1 MDSGSGIRGLGS
13 GMKKFSNPDSWSG
26 TICTIWKPAN
36 GIEKRSKFKPSY
48 WSTGTGIGKHSV
60 AERESHGFASFSLL
74 EPELEPH
81 QYIQI
86 SEFCTIQYVLT
97 IGKWIGAGTASFLRP
112 RAAIN
117 YAAPQKLSTRHVPG
131 SYHLIKGAGQSSAHP
146 AIRAAA
152 QAVLISVAV
161 GLQQLDDVLLPGRR
175 CCCHHYT

>member
-26 TICTIWKPAN
+26 TICTIWKPEN

-60 AERESHGFASFSLL
+60 AIRIIFF
-74 EPELEPH
+74 
-81 QYIQI
+81 
-86 SEFCTIQYVLT
+86 
-97 IGKWIGAGTASFLRP
+97 AGTRAGAASIYTNFWILHYTVRFND
-112 RAAIN
+112 REMDRCRNRIIFTSQSCNKLCGSA
-117 YAAPQKLSTRHVPG
+117 KLSTRHVPG